1 MDEVSSKHN
10 FLDSI
15 DPLDDFGFQVRPHF
29 YWLPEP
35 PEDEIERLEM
45 NLAKYEQCLL
55 NGSKFPEYINQ
66 FRLDD
71 FNRLKDLQRRVA

>member
-45 NLAKYEQCLL
+45 NLAKYEQ
-55 NGSKFPEYINQ
+55 
-66 FRLDD
+66 
-71 FNRLKDLQRRVA
+71 